1 MLTMAEAKKSGI
13 KAAGEEFE
21 CVKSDFYGGG
31 PTGSIG
37 TILPELSA
45 RGKLQASLTC
55 SVEGCTETHIR
66 EVSDWHQSSKCATHS
81 TAKSK
86 GSGKSAGTGGGRS
99 VKVTLDDG
107 TVETFREMKVSPT
120 DDAETVALKEE
131 NNKLF
136 EAYYAAEQAKRE
148 EEKVK
153 AQAERKAKQE
163 AERAEREAAKAVEK
177 KAAIQAQLERAK
189 QLAAQKGVTVSP
201 KLIAAAQE

>member
-31 PTGSIG
+31 PTGAIG

-55 SVEGCTETHIR
+55 ATEGCTETHIR
-66 EVSDWHQSSKCATHS
+66 EVSDWHQSANCAIHTK
-81 TAKSK
+81 AKSK
-86 GSGKSAGTGGGRS
+86 GSGKSVGTGGGRS
-99 VKVTLDDG
+99 VKVTLEDG
-107 TVETFREMKVSPT
+107 SVETFREMKVGPT

-131 NNKLF
+131 NNRLF
-136 EAYYAAEQAKRE
+136 EAYYSAEQAKRDA
-148 EEKVK
+148 EKVQ
-153 AQAERKAKQE
+153 AQEARKAKQE

-177 KAAIQAQLERAK
+177 KAVIAAQLERAK
-189 QLAAQKGVTVSP
+189 AYAAKVGANVSP
-201 KLIAAAQE
+201 KLLSQE